1 MWWALRGAR
10 QSWHEI
16 EYKKPWYCNS
26 SIHFVVKK
34 VENRTGSALWWKRP
48 VELNWIHFSLKRQT
62 NLLNWGD
69 LCWETYGSLMGREVF
84 QDKCYNLIRSC
95 SGGGNGSAGD
105 LDGRHP
111 GRLQRVL
118 GSHGFP
124 PSQNHYPQVFCHQ
137 WIGSLLAVCHQS
149 VQAPLF
155 PIEASGKGATGSQI
169 SPGIMNEEWPNVSQP
184 VLGTMYPG
192 LFFTSFLVPILVS
205 R

>member
-1 MWWALRGAR
+1 
-10 QSWHEI
+10 
-16 EYKKPWYCNS
+16 
-26 SIHFVVKK
+26 
-34 VENRTGSALWWKRP
+34 
-48 VELNWIHFSLKRQT
+48 
-62 NLLNWGD
+62 
-69 LCWETYGSLMGREVF
+69 MGREVF

-124 PSQNHYPQVFCHQ
+124 SSQNHYSQLFVAN
-137 WIGSLLAVCHQS
+137 GLLLVIYHQS

-169 SPGIMNEEWPNVSQP
+169 SPGIMNEE
-184 VLGTMYPG
+184 
-192 LFFTSFLVPILVS
+192 
-205 R
+205 